1 MDWVGGVGQMINLL
15 MQWHKLMICRDKWL
29 ILRFVIRPRFNST
42 EPKPEKE
49 KATRQFTNGFCGHT
63 TTTYLHHT

>member
-1 MDWVGGVGQMINLL
+1 
-15 MQWHKLMICRDKWL
+15 L